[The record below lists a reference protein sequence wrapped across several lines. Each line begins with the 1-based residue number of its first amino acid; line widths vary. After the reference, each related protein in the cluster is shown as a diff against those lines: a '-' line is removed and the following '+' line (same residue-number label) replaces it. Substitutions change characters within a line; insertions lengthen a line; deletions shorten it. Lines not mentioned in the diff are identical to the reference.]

1 MITRNA
7 TNPILLMA
15 AATISVACIA
25 RAGGAS
31 EPRDPLAYKVQE
43 LPGGSIAT
51 FDGWRIVP
59 VCADGT
65 TFIFDSCPQGRERE
79 FVLRVAIATP
89 NALDLAN
96 VFTLGPQLTQQ
107 FLMQLSPSFR
117 RSGEMQKTTVGG
129 DDARV
134 EQYHGN
140 LMGNSATAKVMYV
153 RRNDV
158 AFAVMGIGTEAGF
171 RDFGRSIEIT
181 AQSITFKESSIEPQL
196 VGTWVMES
204 SSRAEGIRASDTL
217 IVASSRSITIY
228 PNSTFTDSAHTGAS
242 GNGMTGM
249 VDGGSRGRVVKRGSV
264 LTFHY
269 DDGKTWSAAYSVEGG
284 GLKLDGNIYLRQ

>member
-1 MITRNA
+1 MMKCNTMM
-7 TNPILLMA
+7 LLFTLA
-15 AATISVACIA
+15 ALGFAGVA
-25 RAGGAS
+25 RAGATG

-59 VCADGT
+59 VMADGT
-65 TFIFDSCPQGRERE
+65 TFAFDTCPQGRERE
-79 FVLRVAIATP
+79 FVLRVVIATP
-89 NALDLAN
+89 NAQDLAN

-107 FLMQLSPSFR
+107 FLAQLSPNFR

-129 DDARV
+129 DEARV
-134 EQYHGN
+134 EQYQGN
-140 LMGNSATAKVMYV
+140 LMGNAVTAKVMYV

-171 RDFGRSIEIT
+171 RDFGRAIEIT
-181 AQSITFKESSIEPQL
+181 AQSITFKESAIEPHL
-196 VGTWVMES
+196 IGTWMMET

-249 VDGGSRGRVVKRGSV
+249 ADGGSRGRVVKRGNV